1 MIKCVPNYNLVSK
14 FIKKDFVHFHANDL
28 NIHIPDSFVKSYNYL
43 SKDNYIINNVKTN
56 RYRRFKTYDIKIKN
70 RYDNPY
76 LINPVNTNIFEQNVK
91 DDRSIIRKYDNI
103 ECKYANSDWMIQFI
117 TNFTEIALINK
128 CIEDK
133 IYYNDISAKVTV
145 HQVRVVSDSF
155 SPSTNSPEGI
165 HKDGAHWII
174 SALIINKFN
183 ISGGS
188 SIIYDNFKNTLFTTN
203 LDILHGIFMNDQKFF
218 HNVTPILSSHSN
230 TFGFR
235 DIIGLDIFFYY

>member
-1 MIKCVPNYNLVSK
+1 MI
-14 FIKKDFVHFHANDL
+14 FIL
-28 NIHIPDSFVKSYNYL
+28 
-43 SKDNYIINNVKTN
+43 KTEE
-56 RYRRFKTYDIKIKN
+56 KMC
-70 RYDNPY
+70 
-76 LINPVNTNIFEQNVK
+76 LILK
-91 DDRSIIRKYDNI
+91 
-103 ECKYANSDWMIQFI
+103 
-117 TNFTEIALINK
+117 
-128 CIEDK
+128 
-133 IYYNDISAKVTV
+133 
-145 HQVRVVSDSF
+145 VVSDSF